1 MSWREERAAF
11 VSEPKLY
18 GHKNQS
24 QSQKKKSAR
33 SFRLFMFSRS
43 RFKLSVSGWFG
54 QYFIRIGYQK
64 RYPRKVQARRP
75 SSFVDDLPLVFF

>member
-11 VSEPKLY
+11 ISEPKLY

-43 RFKLSVSGWFG
+43 RLKL
-54 QYFIRIGYQK
+54 
-64 RYPRKVQARRP
+64 
-75 SSFVDDLPLVFF
+75 